1 MGSLKTIDLLVFLVY
16 FVIVASYGYW
26 VYSRKKKSSIAASHD
41 YFLAEGSLTWWA
53 IGASLIASNISA
65 EQFIGMSGNGY
76 FVGIAVAAYEWLAAV
91 ALIIIAVWFMPVYL
105 KNRIYTMPQFLKTRY
120 NETVSLIMAIFW
132 LLLYV
137 FVNLTSILY
146 LGAIAISGLIGPEY
160 LHQVMLAL
168 AVFSLIITLGG
179 MKVIGYTDVIQVA
192 VLIIGGF
199 ATIYFA
205 LTIVSE
211 SFGLG
216 RDALAGFNTLVQ
228 KAPDHFH
235 MILPKPD
242 AATVNA
248 AVAGDAAAQNSIDK
262 YLILPGIA
270 MYFAGQWIVNLNYW
284 GCNQYITQRAL
295 GADLQTARKGI
306 LFAGFLKLLM
316 PIIVMLPGIAAYVL
330 HQNGGLTGLRGMD
343 DAYSAILGFLPPGL
357 KGLAIA
363 ALTAA
368 IVASLAGKLNSIGTI
383 FTLDIYMKYFKKHDV
398 HAANDAK
405 ARGEKHEVNS
415 ENTENQMVWI
425 GRLVA
430 LVATVLAVTF
440 EWKDLLGIGG
450 KGGFTF
456 IQEYTG
462 FISPGVFAMFI
473 LGMFWKRTTG
483 TAAVVGLITGLLMS
497 VFFKLLAVPLFGHET
512 LLYSAFPTVENGER
526 IWRIPFL
533 INMGWAFF
541 FTMLIMV
548 AISMAGPKVNP
559 KAFALDKSMFKVS
572 PGITA
577 MIVTT
582 IMVLA
587 AIYIK
592 FW

>member
-1 MGSLKTIDLLVFLVY
+1 MNSLSTLDILIFIIYFILV
-16 FVIVASYGYW
+16 AGYGYW
-26 VYSRKKKSSIAASHD
+26 VYNKKKKASISASHD

-76 FVGIAVAAYEWLAAV
+76 FVGVAVAAYEWIAAL
-91 ALIIIAVWFMPVYL
+91 ALIIIAVWFIPIYL
-105 KNRIYTMPQFLKTRY
+105 KNKIYTMPQFLKRRY

-146 LGAIAISGLIGPEY
+146 LGAVAISGLIGPEY
-160 LHQVMLAL
+160 LHTVMVTL

-192 VLIIGGF
+192 VLIVGGF

-211 SFGLG
+211 KFGLG
-216 RDALAGFNTLVQ
+216 KDAIAGFNELMKQ
-228 KAPDHFH
+228 APDHFH
-235 MILPKPD
+235 MILEKPT
-242 AATVNA
+242 ATTSQEDVN
-248 AVAGDAAAQNSIDK
+248 K

-306 LFAGFLKLLM
+306 LFAGLLKLMM

-330 HQNGGLTGLRGMD
+330 HKNGHLPGLSGMD
-343 DAYSAILGFLPPGL
+343 GAYSAILGFLPSGL

-383 FTLDIYMKYFKKHDV
+383 FTLDIYLKYFKKKT
-398 HAANDAK
+398 AEST
-405 ARGEKHEVNS
+405 GETAEKN
-415 ENTENQMVWI
+415 MVWI
-425 GRLVA
+425 GRMVA
-430 LVATVLAVTF
+430 LVAITLAVIF
-440 EWKDLLGIGG
+440 EWKDFLGIGG
-450 KGGFTF
+450 EGGFTF
-456 IQEYTG
+456 IQKYTG

-483 TAAVVGLITGLLMS
+483 TAAVAGLITGFAMAI
-497 VFFKLLAVPLFGHET
+497 FFNSFAISIFGHENIMFT
-512 LLYSAFPTVENGER
+512 AFINSKGVYE
-526 IWRIPFL
+526 IPFL

-541 FTMLIMV
+541 ITMAVMIG
-548 AISMAGPKVNP
+548 ISLTGPKVNP
-559 KAFALDKSMFKVS
+559 NAFELDKSMFKLKPS
-572 PGITA
+572 IIA
-577 MIVTT
+577 MIIATLLILVA
-582 IMVLA
+582 LYA
-587 AIYIK
+587 K

>member
-1 MGSLKTIDLLVFLVY
+1 MSGISTLDILI
-16 FVIVASYGYW
+16 FVIYFILVAGYGYW
-26 VYSRKKKSSIAASHD
+26 VYNKKKKATVTASHD
-41 YFLAEGSLTWWA
+41 YFVAEGSLTWWA

-76 FVGIAVAAYEWLAAV
+76 FVGIAVAAYEWIAAL

-105 KNRIYTMPQFLKTRY
+105 KNKIYTMPQFLKRRY
-120 NETVSLIMAIFW
+120 NESVSLIMAIFW

-160 LHQVMLAL
+160 LHVVMVGL

-211 SFGLG
+211 KFGLG
-216 RDALAGFNTLVQ
+216 SDAVAGFKTLMQ
-228 KAPDHFH
+228 QAPDHFH
-235 MILPKPD
+235 MILQKPT
-242 AATVNA
+242 AASSQEDVN
-248 AVAGDAAAQNSIDK
+248 K

-295 GADLQTARKGI
+295 GADLETARKGI

-330 HQNGGLTGLRGMD
+330 HQNGHLESLRGMD
-343 DAYSAILGFLPPGL
+343 DAYSAILGFLPSGL

-383 FTLDIYMKYFKKHDV
+383 FTLDIYMKYFKK
-398 HAANDAK
+398 
-405 ARGEKHEVNS
+405 EKVESN
-415 ENTENQMVWI
+415 ENKEKNMVWV
-425 GRLVA
+425 GRMAA
-430 LVATVLAVTF
+430 LVSIAIAVIF
-440 EWKDLLGIGG
+440 EWKDMLGISGE
-450 KGGFTF
+450 GGFTF
-456 IQEYTG
+456 IQKYTG

-483 TAAVVGLITGLLMS
+483 TAAVAGLLTGFLLAI
-497 VFFKLLAVPLFGHET
+497 FFNSFAVPLMGNET
-512 LLYSAFPTVENGER
+512 ILYTAFKNKDGIYE
-526 IWRIPFL
+526 IPFL

-541 FTMLIMV
+541 FTMVVMIG
-548 AISMAGPKVNP
+548 ISLGGPKVNP
-559 KAFALDKSMFKVS
+559 KAFELDSEMFKVK
-572 PGITA
+572 PGILI

-582 IMVLA
+582 IMILA
-587 AIYIK
+587 ALYIK

>member
-1 MGSLKTIDLLVFLVY
+1 MKGLSSLDILVFVIYFGLV
-16 FVIVASYGYW
+16 AGYGYW
-26 VYSRKKKSSIAASHD
+26 VYSKKKKAAVSASHD

-76 FVGIAVAAYEWLAAV
+76 FVGIAVAAYEWIAAL
-91 ALIIIAVWFMPVYL
+91 ALIIIAVYFIPIYL
-105 KNRIYTMPQFLKTRY
+105 KNKIYTMPQFLKRRY

-160 LHQVMLAL
+160 LHIVMVAL
-168 AVFSLIITLGG
+168 AVFALIITLGG

-211 SFGLG
+211 RFGLG
-216 RDALAGFNTLVQ
+216 SDAIAGFKTLMDQ
-228 KAPDHFH
+228 APDHFH
-235 MILPKPD
+235 MILDKPT
-242 AATVNA
+242 AASSQEDVN
-248 AVAGDAAAQNSIDK
+248 K

-306 LFAGFLKLLM
+306 LFAGFLKLMM

-330 HQNGGLTGLRGMD
+330 HKNGHLDGLRGMD
-343 DAYSAILGFLPPGL
+343 DAYSAILGFLPSGL

-383 FTLDIYMKYFKKHDV
+383 FTLDIYVKYFKKKKTDLDTLDG
-398 HAANDAK
+398 A
-405 ARGEKHEVNS
+405 EKN
-415 ENTENQMVWI
+415 MVWI
-425 GRLVA
+425 GRMVA
-430 LVATVLAVTF
+430 FVAIVIAVVF
-440 EWKDLLGIGG
+440 EWKDMLGIGG
-450 KGGFTF
+450 EGGFTF
-456 IQEYTG
+456 IQKYTG

-483 TAAVVGLITGLLMS
+483 TAAVAGLITGFAMAIFFNSFAVS
-497 VFFKLLAVPLFGHET
+497 VLGHENF
-512 LLYSAFPTVENGER
+512 LYTAFKNNDGVYE
-526 IWRIPFL
+526 IPFL
-533 INMGWAFF
+533 INMGWAFVI
-541 FTMLIMV
+541 TMLVMIG
-548 AISMAGPKVNP
+548 ISLAGPKVNP
-559 KAFALDKSMFKVS
+559 NAFELDKSMFKLKPSV
-572 PGITA
+572 IA
-577 MIVTT
+577 MIVVT
-582 IMVLA
+582 IMILVALYA
-587 AIYIK
+587 K